1 MTKDDPISEAL
12 SEVLD
17 PEMGISVI
25 ELGLIYGIER
35 DQGHVE
41 VTMTLTSPGCPVAPE
56 IMAAVHRATLSVE
69 DVESVHVQPN
79 FFAPLESQNTCNGGC
94 SNGTRRVL
102 TSIQSRFSSL
112 HRIHHEHGDCHRSDS
127 TRDRSNPFR
136 VF

>member
-12 SEVLD
+12 SKVLD

-69 DVESVHVQPN
+69 DVESVHVN
-79 FFAPLESQNTCNGGC
+79 LTFSPLWNP
-94 SNGTRRVL
+94 
-102 TSIQSRFSSL
+102 
-112 HRIHHEHGDCHRSDS
+112 RIHATEDAQMELG
-127 TRDRSNPFR
+127 

>member
-17 PEMGISVI
+17 PEMGISVT

-41 VTMTLTSPGCPVAPE
+41 VTMTLTSPGGPVAPE

-69 DVESVHVQPN
+69 DVESVHVN
-79 FFAPLESQNTCNGGC
+79 LTFSPLWNP
-94 SNGTRRVL
+94 
-102 TSIQSRFSSL
+102 
-112 HRIHHEHGDCHRSDS
+112 RIHATEDAQMELG
-127 TRDRSNPFR
+127 